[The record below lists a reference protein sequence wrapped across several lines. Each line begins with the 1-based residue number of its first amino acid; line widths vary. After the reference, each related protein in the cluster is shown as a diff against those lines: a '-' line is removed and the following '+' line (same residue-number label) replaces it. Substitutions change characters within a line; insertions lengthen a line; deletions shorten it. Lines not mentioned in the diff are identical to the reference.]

1 MQERL
6 DRQSREAAE
15 AAIKLYNRRHGVDYE
30 LEVALNSNGIT
41 VCGLDYIHVNFTAKD
56 LNDNSAPST
65 LFFAEVHYI
74 RGFES
79 MDPSDCVIVE
89 NAEDPLKISK
99 GCVFCSSDFAMPIL
113 HAVGH
118 YTIGKYEKFCYVG
131 VDDYEGDDVP
141 INWW

>member
-15 AAIKLYNRRHGVDYE
+15 AAIKLYNRRHGVNYE
-30 LEVALNSNGIT
+30 FEVALNSNGIT

-56 LNDNSAPST
+56 LNDLSAPST
-65 LFFAEVHYI
+65 LFFAEVRYT
-74 RGFES
+74 GGLTVS
-79 MDPSDCVIVE
+79 MNPRECVIVDPKE
-89 NAEDPLKISK
+89 TDPLKISK

-118 YTIGKYEKFCYVG
+118 HTFGKYEKFCYV
-131 VDDYEGDDVP
+131 VNEYESDDDDD
-141 INWW
+141 WW